1 MKNVGRLLGALAAA
15 AASFS
20 AHADTTPETSKQDP
34 ALEEI
39 TVTARKRAES
49 LINVPVA
56 VSVFTASEIAAAGIE
71 RPQDF
76 VQMTPNVT
84 LVQTQNQGTSFVV
97 IRGISQARNSEPS
110 VAVLI
115 DGVQLANPSQF
126 NQELY
131 DIEHIEVLKGPQGAL
146 YGRDAIGG
154 AIIIDTKQPTD
165 KLEGNV
171 MLGYDSGPGY
181 KVRGDLSGPIGGTD
195 TFKFRTSF
203 SIFNTKGYIEN
214 SYLHE
219 KADPF
224 RDISA
229 RANLLWQP
237 STDFNADLR
246 FSMSHVITQA
256 VYYSVTADAN
266 TIAPI
271 QVNNPGIDR
280 RDLYDT
286 SLKLDYDTTFGRF
299 TSITAFDSVEE
310 FFDGDQFN
318 DLPITQS
325 ILYLLFGHDQAQATF
340 LKSQS
345 YSQELRFTSPT
356 ENRLRWIAGAY
367 GIYTD
372 RFIST
377 GNVFD
382 YGTGIPEITYSPLPL
397 YNPQASWLAD
407 QQYNFAWAGFA
418 DLSYDITD
426 SLEGTVALRYDDD
439 NRKNVTKTPTQF
451 IPPEL
456 AGSAYPGQV
465 RQRSWGALQP
475 KFTLRYKFTPDI
487 VTYADYGRG
496 FRSGGFN
503 QTGVGA
509 AGIPGIKD
517 YFDKELADTAELGV
531 KTQFLERRIGAN
543 VAVYHTVDRGAYF
556 FVYDPITG
564 TQNLG
569 NLGRVIYKGLE
580 IETNARV
587 VEGFDVHADVGF
599 TNSNIRE
606 SDRAPTDVGHQTS
619 LVSKYTINIGGQYR
633 YPLPW
638 GNGLSAVFRTDYE
651 RIGPTY
657 WFPDNIAV
665 RNPIDLVNLRIG
677 VEGSAWS
684 VTAWSK
690 NLFDKIYNAEWAP
703 GPPFPGPPGTNS
715 GVFRAEPRVWGV
727 DFKYHFGL

>member
-1 MKNVGRLLGALAAA
+1 MKNLARGAVLLMMVAGMP
-15 AASFS
+15 
-20 AHADTTPETSKQDP
+20 AHAQTVDSPGSADN

-49 LINVPVA
+49 LINVPIA
-56 VSVFTASEIAAAGIE
+56 INVFTASEIASAGIE

-76 VQMTPNVT
+76 VEMTPNMT

-97 IRGISQARNSEPS
+97 VRGISQARNSEPS

-154 AIIIDTKQPTD
+154 AIIIDTKQPSD

-195 TFKFRTSF
+195 TLKFRTSF

-214 SYLHE
+214 DYLHE

-224 RDISA
+224 RDISV

-237 STDFNADLR
+237 NTDFTADLR
-246 FSMSHVITQA
+246 FSMSHLITQA
-256 VYYSVTADAN
+256 VYYSVTADVN

-286 SLKLDYDTTFGRF
+286 SLKLDYDTSFGQL
-299 TSITAFDSVEE
+299 TSISAYDSVEE

-318 DLPITQS
+318 DLPIKQS
-325 ILYLLFGHDQAQATF
+325 ILYLLYGHDQAQATY
-340 LKSQS
+340 LKSES

-356 ENRLRWIAGAY
+356 EKSLRWIVGAY

-372 RFIST
+372 HFLST
-377 GNVFD
+377 GNVYD
-382 YGTGIPEITYSPLPL
+382 YGTGIPEVTYTPLPL
-397 YNPQASWLAD
+397 YNPQTSFLAD
-407 QQYNFAWAGFA
+407 QQDNFAWAAFA
-418 DLSYDITD
+418 DLSYDVTD
-426 SLEGTVALRYDDD
+426 SLEGTLALRYDDD
-439 NRKNVTKTPTQF
+439 NRKNITKTPTQF
-451 IPPEL
+451 IPAEL

-465 RQRSWGALQP
+465 RQRSWDALQP
-475 KFTLRYKFTPDI
+475 KVTLRYKVNPDI
-487 VTYADYGRG
+487 VAYADYGRG

-509 AGIPGIKD
+509 AGIAGIKD
-517 YFDKELADTAELGV
+517 YFDKEIADTAEVGV
-531 KTQFLERRIGAN
+531 KTQFFDRRVGAD

-580 IETNARV
+580 LETSARV

-606 SDRAPTDVGHQTS
+606 SDRSPTDVGHQTS
-619 LVSKYTINIGGQYR
+619 LVSKYTIDTGGQYR
-633 YPLPW
+633 YSLAAW
-638 GNGLSAVFRTDYE
+638 KEGLSAVLRADYE

-657 WFPDNIAV
+657 WFPDNISV
-665 RNPIDLVNLRIG
+665 RNPIDLVNMRIG
-677 VEGSAWS
+677 VEGPVWS

-703 GPPFPGPPGTNS
+703 GPNFPGPPGTNS

-727 DFKYHFGL
+727 DFKYHF